1 VATGTVLIDKL
12 LTTVIQLKASDLHI
26 TVGQPPV
33 IRHHGRMRRLDTKV
47 LDNDDTTALMKSI
60 TPDRCQQELQEIG
73 GADFAIEF
81 TDGVRFRVAIFKQ
94 RGSIGMVLRRIPSTF
109 LTFEQI
115 GMPDAVKRLITRPRG
130 LLLVTGPT
138 GSGKT
143 TSLASMMNFLNDN
156 YDRHMITLEDPIEY
170 YHKHKKCTVNQREI
184 GVDVPDFKEGI
195 RRALRMDPDIIL
207 VGEMRDLATIHAA
220 IEAAETGHVVFA
232 TLHTSGAASTINRI
246 IDVFPKEQQ
255 DQVRTQLS
263 TALIGVLSQAL
274 LPRKPEGLVAA
285 YEMMVVTPA
294 IQNLIRENKVYRI
307 DSSIQTGRKH
317 GMFLLD
323 ESLFKLWKEGL
334 SEKEEVLLRA
344 SKPQELAAKIAQA
357 ERGVFDEDEY
367 DEDDDEYE
375 DDDENE
381 DEDEEGDDDD
391 EDDRQ
396 RRQGIRRRPD
406 L

>member
-1 VATGTVLIDKL
+1 MPPFEVSVVASLAIDKL

-26 TVGQPPV
+26 AVGQPAV
-33 IRHHGRMRRLDTKV
+33 VRHHSRMRKLETKV
-47 LDNDDTTALMKSI
+47 LDNDDTVSLMKSI
-60 TPDRCQQELQEIG
+60 TPDRCQQELQEKG

-81 TDGVRFRVAIFKQ
+81 TDGYRFRVAIFKQ
-94 RGSIGMVLRRIPSTF
+94 RGAVGMVLRRIPSQF

-115 GMPDAVKRLITRPRG
+115 GMPEAIRSLIVRPRG

-143 TSLASMMNFLNDN
+143 TSLASMINFINDN
-156 YDRHMITLEDPIEY
+156 YERHIITLEDPIEY

-184 GVDVPDFKEGI
+184 GVDLPDFKEGI
-195 RRALRMDPDIIL
+195 RRALRMDPDVIL
-207 VGEMRDLATIHAA
+207 VGEMRDLPTIHAA
-220 IEAAETGHVVFA
+220 IEAAETGHVVFG

-246 IDVFPKEQQ
+246 IDVFPKDQQ

-274 LPRKPEGLVAA
+274 LPKKPEGLVAA
-285 YEMMVVTPA
+285 YEMMVVTDA

-323 ESLFKLWKEGL
+323 DNLFKLWRDGL
-334 SEKEEVLLRA
+334 VDKEEVLLR
-344 SKPQELAAKIAQA
+344 SKKPQDLATKIATYEKGA
-357 ERGVFDEDEY
+357 MS
-367 DEDDDEYE
+367 DDDEYE
-375 DDDENE
+375 EDDEDEDDE
-381 DEDEEGDDDD
+381 DEDEDDED
-391 EDDRQ
+391 EDDRK
-396 RRQGIRRRPD
+396 RRRR
-406 L
+406 

>member
-1 VATGTVLIDKL
+1 
-12 LTTVIQLKASDLHI
+12 
-26 TVGQPPV
+26 
-33 IRHHGRMRRLDTKV
+33 
-47 LDNDDTTALMKSI
+47 MKSI
-60 TPDRCQQELQEIG
+60 TPDRCQQELQEVG

-94 RGSIGMVLRRIPSTF
+94 RGSIGMVLRRIPSQF

-115 GMPDAVKRLITRPRG
+115 GMPDAIKRLITRPRG

-143 TSLASMMNFLNDN
+143 TSLASMMNFINEN

-263 TALIGVLSQAL
+263 TALIGVLSQAI

-285 YEMMVVTPA
+285 FEMMVVTPA

-334 SEKEEVLLRA
+334 ADKEEVLLRA
-344 SKPQELAAKIAQA
+344 SKAQELAAKIAQA
-357 ERGVFDEDEY
+357 ERGIFDEEEY
-367 DEDDDEYE
+367 DEDEYE
-375 DDDENE
+375 DDEDDDDEE
-381 DEDEEGDDDD
+381 DEDDDDD
-391 EDDRQ
+391 EDDRR
-396 RRQGIRRRPD
+396 RRQSIRRRPD

>member
-1 VATGTVLIDKL
+1 MIDKL
-12 LTTVIQLKASDLHI
+12 LATVIQMKASDLHI
-26 TVGQPPV
+26 AVGQPPV
-33 IRHHGRMRRLDTKV
+33 IRHHGRMRKLDTKV
-47 LDNDDTTALMKSI
+47 LDNDDSVALMKSI
-60 TPDRCQQELQEIG
+60 TPDRCQQELQSVG

-81 TDGVRFRVAIFKQ
+81 TDGYRFRVAIFKQ
-94 RGSIGMVLRRIPSTF
+94 RGSIGMVLRRIPSQF

-115 GMPDAVKRLITRPRG
+115 GMPEAVRRLITRPRG

-143 TSLASMMNFLNDN
+143 TSLASMMNWLNEN
-156 YDRHMITLEDPIEY
+156 YDKHMITLEDPIEY

-207 VGEMRDLATIHAA
+207 VGEMRDLPTIHAA
-220 IEAAETGHVVFA
+220 IEAAETGHVVFG
-232 TLHTSGAASTINRI
+232 TLHTNGAASTINRI

-255 DQVRTQLS
+255 DQIRTQLS

-274 LPRKPEGLVAA
+274 LPKKPEGLVAA

-323 ESLFKLWKEGL
+323 DSLFRLWKDGL
-334 SEKEEVLLRA
+334 VEKEEVLQRA
-344 SKPQELAAKIAQA
+344 GKPADLAYKISQV
-357 ERGVFDEDEY
+357 EKGVYEEDEY
-367 DEDDDEYE
+367 DD
-375 DDDENE
+375 E
-381 DEDEEGDDDD
+381 DEDEDEDDDDD
-391 EDDRQ
+391 EEDDDYDAKMKKRRQ
-396 RRQGIRRRPD
+396 RRD
-406 L
+406 ED

>member
-1 VATGTVLIDKL
+1 
-12 LTTVIQLKASDLHI
+12 
-26 TVGQPPV
+26 
-33 IRHHGRMRRLDTKV
+33 MRRLDTKS
-47 LDNDDTTALMKSI
+47 LENDDCTSLMKAI
-60 TPDRCQQELQEIG
+60 TPDRCQQELQEKG
-73 GADFAIEF
+73 GSDFAIEF
-81 TDGVRFRVAIFKQ
+81 TDGVRFRVAVFKQ
-94 RGSIGMVLRRIPSTF
+94 RGDIGLVLRRIPSQF
-109 LTFEQI
+109 LTFEQLR
-115 GMPDAVKRLITRPRG
+115 MPDAIKRLITRPRG

-170 YHKHKKCTVNQREI
+170 YHSHKKCTVNQREI

-220 IEAAETGHVVFA
+220 IEAAETGHVVFG
-232 TLHTSGAASTINRI
+232 TLHTSGASSTINRI

-255 DQVRTQLS
+255 DQIRTQLS

-294 IQNLIRENKVYRI
+294 IQNLIRENKTYRI

-323 ESLFKLWKEGL
+323 ESLFRLWKEGL
-334 SEKEEVLLRA
+334 CDKEEVLLKS
-344 SKPQELAAKIAQA
+344 SKPAELAAKIAQA
-357 ERGVFDEDEY
+357 EKGTY
-367 DEDDDEYE
+367 
-375 DDDENE
+375 
-381 DEDEEGDDDD
+381 DEDEEGGDD
-391 EDDRQ
+391 EDEDEDDEEEDDEPPPRKK
-396 RRQGIRRRPD
+396 R
-406 L
+406 